1 MRLTVLLAAA
11 LLAARAHAQAPIP
24 LRVDASDAARRLFH
38 VKITLPVKSGPTTLL
53 YPQWIPG
60 EHGPTG
66 PILNMVGFTVAGG
79 GQIIPWRRDDV
90 NMFAFHVNV
99 PPGVTSLDLAFDFIS
114 PPESSGFSSGS
125 SATTELAVISW
136 NQLLLYP
143 EGSNPDT
150 LRYQANLKLPGA
162 WKFGTA
168 LPIAKESGSEI
179 EFQPA
184 ALTTLIDSPLS
195 AGAHYR
201 TIELGTD
208 RGIPHYLHI
217 AADSE
222 HALDA
227 PSETIQAF
235 KNLVQE
241 QGALMQSRHYRD
253 YHFLLTL
260 SDHVAHFGL
269 EHHESSDDRVGERTL
284 IDDSPRLTN
293 GFLLPHEF
301 THSWNGKFRRPRGLV
316 DAEGHDGGY
325 DSAMKGDLLW
335 VYEGLTEYVG
345 EILTPRSSLW
355 TPEQY
360 RDYLAITAAQ
370 LDNEYGRRWRP
381 LEDTAVAA
389 QLLYSAP
396 EDYNGYRRNVD
407 YYPEGTLI
415 WLDADVTIRKLS
427 NDKKSLNDFCT
438 LFYGGAGG
446 KAELKTYTFEDVVA
460 AMNAIQ
466 PNDWAGF
473 FNQRL
478 HSTSAHAPL
487 GGVTGSG
494 WKLSYDANRTDFWKA
509 LEEGAKLADFS
520 FSLGMRVHDDDGM
533 ISDVAIDS
541 PAFRAGVAPSTKLI
555 AVNKRQYNS
564 QLLREA
570 IQQAQKDGKP
580 IELMVKSGEYYQTF
594 SVNYTGGER
603 YPHLTRDDSTPDLLS
618 EIIAPMVKR

>member
-1 MRLTVLLAAA
+1 MWAAPVVY
-11 LLAARAHAQAPIP
+11 AQTPIA
-24 LRVDASDAARRLFH
+24 LRVDASDAPRRLFH
-38 VKITLPVKSGPTTLL
+38 VKITMPAKSGPMTLL
-53 YPQWIPG
+53 YPEWIPG

-66 PILNMVGFTVAGG
+66 PILNMVGFSVTAAG
-79 GQIIPWRRDDV
+79 QTIPWRRDDV
-90 NMFAFHVNV
+90 NMFAYHVNV
-99 PPGVTSLDLAFDFIS
+99 PAGATSLDIAFDFIS
-114 PPESSGFSSGS
+114 PPESSGFSSGA

-143 EGSNPDT
+143 EGSNPDA
-150 LRYQANLKLPGA
+150 LQYQANLKLPNA
-162 WKFGTA
+162 WKYGTA
-168 LPIAKESGSEI
+168 LPIARESGSEI
-179 EFQPA
+179 QFQPA
-184 ALTTLIDSPLS
+184 ALTTMVDSPLS

-201 TIELGTD
+201 TIELGSD
-208 RGIPHYLHI
+208 HGITHYLHL

-222 HALDA
+222 RALAA
-227 PSETIQAF
+227 PAETIQGI

-241 QGALMQSRHYRD
+241 EGALMQSRHYRD

-284 IDDSPRLTN
+284 IDDSPRLVN

-325 DSAMKGDLLW
+325 DSPMKGELLW
-335 VYEGLTEYVG
+335 VYEGLTEYMG
-345 EILTPRSSLW
+345 EVLTPRSTLW

-360 RDYLAITAAQ
+360 RDYLAITAAS

-396 EDYNGYRRNVD
+396 DDYNGYRRNVD

-427 NDKKSLNDFCT
+427 QGKKSLNDFCKS
-438 LFYGGAGG
+438 FYGGPGG
-446 KAELKTYTFEDVVA
+446 KPELKTYTFGDVVA
-460 AMNAIQ
+460 AMNAVQ
-466 PNDWAGF
+466 TYDWAGF
-473 FNQRL
+473 FNERL
-478 HSTSAHAPL
+478 HSTSPHAPL

-494 WKLSYDANRTDFWKA
+494 WKLTYDAKASDFWRA
-509 LEEGAKLADFS
+509 LEETAKLADFS
-520 FSLGMRVHDDDGM
+520 YSLGIRVHDDDGL
-533 ISDVAIDS
+533 ISDIALDS
-541 PAFRAGVAPSTKLI
+541 PAFRAGMAPSTRLI
-555 AVNKRQYNS
+555 AVNKRQYNAP
-564 QLLREA
+564 LLREA
-570 IQQAQKDGKP
+570 IEQAQKDGKP
-580 IELMVKSGEYYQTF
+580 IELMVKAGEYYQTF

-603 YPHLTRDDSTPDLLS
+603 YPHLTRDDSTADLLS
-618 EIIAPMVKR
+618 EIIAPMVKK

>member
-1 MRLTVLLAAA
+1 MRISVLFAAA
-11 LLAARAHAQAPIP
+11 FLVARAHAQAPIP

-38 VKITLPVKSGPTTLL
+38 VKITMPAKSGPMTLL

-60 EHGPTG
+60 EHSPTG
-66 PILNMVGFTVAGG
+66 PILNMVGFTVTGG
-79 GQIIPWRRDDV
+79 GQTVPWRRDDV
-90 NMFAFHVNV
+90 NMFAYHVNV
-99 PPGVTSLDLAFDFIS
+99 PAGVTSLDLAFDFIS

-125 SATTELAVISW
+125 SATTELAVVSW

-150 LRYQANLKLPGA
+150 LQYQANLKLPGA

-184 ALTTLIDSPLS
+184 ALTTLVDSPLS
-195 AGAHYR
+195 AGAHYK

-208 RGIPHYLHI
+208 NGIPHYLHI

-222 HALDA
+222 KALDA
-227 PSETIQAF
+227 PAETIQGF
-235 KNLVQE
+235 KNLVRE
-241 QGALMQSRHYRD
+241 EGALMQSRHYRD

-284 IDDSPRLTN
+284 IDDSPRLAN

-325 DSAMKGDLLW
+325 DSPMKGDLLW
-335 VYEGLTEYVG
+335 VYEGLTEYMG
-345 EILTPRSSLW
+345 EVLTPRSALW

-396 EDYNGYRRNVD
+396 DDYNGYRRNVD

-427 NDKKSLNDFCT
+427 KGKKSLNDFCK
-438 LFYGGAGG
+438 LFYGGASG
-446 KAELKTYTFEDVVA
+446 KPELKTYTFEDVVA
-460 AMNAIQ
+460 AMNAVQ

-478 HSTSAHAPL
+478 HATAAHAPL

-494 WKLSYDANRTDFWKA
+494 WKLTYDANRTEFWKA
-509 LEEGAKLADFS
+509 LEDGAKLADFS
-520 FSLGMRVHDDDGM
+520 FSLGIRVHEDDAL

-570 IQQAQKDGKP
+570 IEQAQKDGKP

-594 SVNYTGGER
+594 LVNYAGGER
-603 YPHLTRDDSTPDLLS
+603 YPHLTRDESTPDLLS
-618 EIIAPMVKR
+618 EIIAPMVKK

>member
-1 MRLTVLLAAA
+1 MRLSVFYAAVLAAA
-11 LLAARAHAQAPIP
+11 PALAQAPIP
-24 LRVDASDAARRLFH
+24 LRVDATDAARRLFH
-38 VKITLPVKSGPTTLL
+38 VKITLPAKSGPMTLL
-53 YPQWIPG
+53 YPEWIPG
-60 EHGPTG
+60 EHSPTG
-66 PILNMVGFTVAGG
+66 PILNMVGFTVTGG
-79 GQIIPWRRDDV
+79 GQTVPWRRDDV
-90 NMFAFHVNV
+90 NMFAYHVNV
-99 PPGVTSLDLAFDFIS
+99 PAGVTALDLSFDFIS
-114 PPESSGFSSGS
+114 PPESSGFSSGA

-143 EGSNPDT
+143 EGADPDA
-150 LRYQANLKLPGA
+150 LQYQANLKLPNA
-162 WKFGTA
+162 WKYGTA
-168 LPIAKESGSEI
+168 LPIQKESGSEI

-184 ALTTLIDSPLS
+184 ALTTLVDSPLT

-227 PSETIQAF
+227 PAETIQGF

-241 QGALMQSRHYRD
+241 EGALMQSRHYRD

-269 EHHESSDDRVGERTL
+269 EHHESSDDRVAERTL
-284 IDDSPRLTN
+284 IDDSGRLTN

-316 DAEGHDGGY
+316 DKDGHDGGY
-325 DSAMKGDLLW
+325 DSPMKGDLLW
-335 VYEGLTEYVG
+335 VYEGLTEYMG
-345 EILTPRSSLW
+345 EVLTPRSRLW

-360 RDYLAITAAQ
+360 RDYLAITAAT

-396 EDYNGYRRNVD
+396 DDYNGYRRNVD

-415 WLDADVTIRKLS
+415 WLEADVTIRKLS
-427 NDKKSLNDFCT
+427 KGRKSLNDFCKV
-438 LFYGGAGG
+438 FYGGPGG
-446 KAELKTYTFEDVVA
+446 KPELKTYTFDDVVA
-460 AMNAIQ
+460 AMNAVQ
-466 PNDWAGF
+466 PNDWAAF
-473 FNQRL
+473 FNERL
-478 HSTSAHAPL
+478 HSTAPHAPL
-487 GGVTGSG
+487 GGVEGSG
-494 WKLSYDANRTDFWKA
+494 WKLTYDAERSEFWKA
-509 LEEGAKLADFS
+509 VEESAKLADFTL
-520 FSLGMRVHDDDGM
+520 SLGIRVHDDDGL

-541 PAFRAGVAPSTKLI
+541 PAFKAGVAPSVKLV
-555 AVNKRQYNS
+555 AVNRRQYNS

-570 IQQAQKDGKP
+570 IQQAQKDGRP
-580 IELMVKSGEYYQTF
+580 IELMVKAGEYYQTF

-603 YPHLTRDDSTPDLLS
+603 YPHLTRNQSADDLLTD
-618 EIIAPMVKR
+618 IIAPLKK